1 MKCLTA
7 PQEEEAYAELGE
19 MMDPEDL
26 AYLKQLHGQ
35 RSKAKKMKDKKK
47 KKGGDR
53 DEEDVEEYET
63 KVMERHNKLVDEEET
78 KSRPK
83 FYCQSGE

>member
-53 DEEDVEEYET
+53 DEDVEEYET

-78 KSRPK
+78 KKSTKVLLPIR
-83 FYCQSGE
+83 